1 MLLNSGLNILRPVR
15 SIPLTESLM
24 KEEPSVR
31 DLKIQNLEMREQV
44 SRNQE
49 RQDKAR
55 GMMSQSKS

>member
-1 MLLNSGLNILRPVR
+1 MLLNSGLSILRPVR
-15 SIPLTESLM
+15 SIRLTECLM

-31 DLKIQNLEMREQV
+31 DLKIQTLEMREQV

-55 GMMSQSKS
+55 GLMSQSKS

>member
-1 MLLNSGLNILRPVR
+1 
-15 SIPLTESLM
+15 M

-31 DLKIQNLEMREQV
+31 DLKIQTLEMREQV

-55 GMMSQSKS
+55 GLMSQSKS